1 MFQRRLLTLK
11 VYYLTIVK
19 SAKIS
24 HKILFLLNDDDNKKN
39 DNNRLLQFQFLSINI
54 AENSTTIKIIWIN
67 IYENIIDY
75 YRDFILIKKRI

>member
-54 AENSTTIKIIWIN
+54 AENSTTIKII
-67 IYENIIDY
+67 
-75 YRDFILIKKRI
+75 